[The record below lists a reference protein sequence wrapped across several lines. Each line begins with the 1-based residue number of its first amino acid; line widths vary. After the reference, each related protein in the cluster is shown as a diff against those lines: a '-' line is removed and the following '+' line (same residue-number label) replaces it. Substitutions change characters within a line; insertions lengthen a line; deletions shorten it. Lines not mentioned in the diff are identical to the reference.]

1 MSFEI
6 TNRVA
11 ESSLVTIDFDEFIN
25 QKKIIVFDLKMWL
38 KDELILIE
46 KDFRNS
52 VNNHNW
58 KDYNEHLVLIQCS
71 NNAIIPHWA
80 YLLISSKL
88 KENGI
93 KNFIGSEEDYNN
105 YSIINSI
112 HNIDLNEFKDKS
124 VIVKGCSNY
133 ANKNYYYSLLVDK
146 IQNVVK
152 SIMFGEACSSVP
164 IFKSKK

>member
-6 TNRVA
+6 KNRVA

-25 QKKIIVFDLKMWL
+25 QKKIIVFDLKIWL

-46 KDFRNS
+46 KDFRNK
-52 VNNHNW
+52 VNNHDWN
-58 KDYNEHLVLIQCS
+58 DYNNHLVLIQCS

-112 HNIDLNEFKDKS
+112 HNIDLNEFKEKS

-133 ANKNYYYSLLVDK
+133 ANKNYYYSLIIDK
-146 IQNVVK
+146 IQNEVK
-152 SIMFGEACSSVP
+152 SLMFGEACSSVP
-164 IFKSKK
+164 IFKRKK

>member
-1 MSFEI
+1 MSNEI
-6 TNRVA
+6 KNRVA

-46 KDFRNS
+46 KDFRNN

-58 KDYNEHLVLIQCS
+58 KEYNDHLVLIQCS

-88 KENGI
+88 KENEI
-93 KNFIGSEEDYNN
+93 NNFIGSEEDYNN

-112 HNIDLNEFKDKS
+112 NNIDLNEFKEKS

-133 ANKNYYYSLLVDK
+133 ANKNYYYSLIIDK
-146 IQNVVK
+146 IQNEVK
-152 SIMFGEACSSVP
+152 SLMFGEACSSVP
-164 IFKSKK
+164 IFKRKK

>member
-1 MSFEI
+1 MSYEI
-6 TNRVA
+6 KNRVA

-88 KENGI
+88 KTNGI

-105 YSIINSI
+105 YSIINYI
-112 HNIDLNEFKDKS
+112 NNIDLDEFKEKS

-133 ANKNYYYSLLVDK
+133 ANKNYYYSLIVDK
-146 IQNVVK
+146 IQNEVK
-152 SIMFGEACSSVP
+152 SLMFGEACSSVP
-164 IFKSKK
+164 IFKRKK

>member
-1 MSFEI
+1 MSYEI
-6 TNRVA
+6 KNRVA

-71 NNAIIPHWA
+71 NNAIIPH
-80 YLLISSKL
+80 
-88 KENGI
+88 
-93 KNFIGSEEDYNN
+93 
-105 YSIINSI
+105 
-112 HNIDLNEFKDKS
+112 
-124 VIVKGCSNY
+124 
-133 ANKNYYYSLLVDK
+133 
-146 IQNVVK
+146 
-152 SIMFGEACSSVP
+152 
-164 IFKSKK
+164 

>member
-1 MSFEI
+1 MSYEI
-6 TNRVA
+6 KNRVA

-25 QKKIIVFDLKMWL
+25 QEKIIVFDLKMWL

-46 KDFRNS
+46 KDFRNN
-52 VNNHNW
+52 VDNHNW
-58 KDYNEHLVLIQCS
+58 KNYNDHLVLIQCS

-93 KNFIGSEEDYNN
+93 KNFIGSEEDYKN

-112 HNIDLNEFKDKS
+112 HNIDLNEFKEKS

-133 ANKNYYYSLLVDK
+133 ANKNYYYSLIVDK
-146 IQNVVK
+146 IQNEVK
-152 SIMFGEACSSVP
+152 SLMFGEACSSVP
-164 IFKSKK
+164 IFKREK

>member
-1 MSFEI
+1 MSYEI
-6 TNRVA
+6 KNRVS
-11 ESSLVTIDFDEFIN
+11 ESSLITIDFDEFIN
-25 QKKIIVFDLKMWL
+25 QEKIIVFDLKMWL

-46 KDFRNS
+46 KDFRNN

-58 KDYNEHLVLIQCS
+58 KDYNDNLVLIQCS

-93 KNFIGSEEDYNN
+93 NNFIGSEEDYNN

-112 HNIDLNEFKDKS
+112 NNIDLDEFKEKS

-133 ANKNYYYSLLVDK
+133 ANKNYYYSLIVDK
-146 IQNVVK
+146 IQNEVK
-152 SIMFGEACSSVP
+152 SLMFGEACSSVP
-164 IFKSKK
+164 IYKRKK

>member
-6 TNRVA
+6 KNRVA
-11 ESSLVTIDFDEFIN
+11 KSSLVTIDFDEFIN
-25 QKKIIVFDLKMWL
+25 KKKIIVFDLKIWL

-46 KDFRNS
+46 KDFRNK
-52 VNNHNW
+52 VNNHDWN
-58 KDYNEHLVLIQCS
+58 DYNNHLVLIQCS

-112 HNIDLNEFKDKS
+112 HNIDLNEFKEKS

-133 ANKNYYYSLLVDK
+133 ANKNYYYSLIVEK
-146 IQNVVK
+146 IQNEVK
-152 SIMFGEACSSVP
+152 SLMFGEACSSVP
-164 IFKSKK
+164 IFKRKK

>member
-1 MSFEI
+1 MSYEI
-6 TNRVA
+6 KNRVS
-11 ESSLVTIDFDEFIN
+11 ESSLITIDFDEFIN

-46 KDFRNS
+46 KDFRNN

-58 KDYNEHLVLIQCS
+58 KDYNDNLVLIQCS

-93 KNFIGSEEDYNN
+93 NNFIGSEEDYNN

-112 HNIDLNEFKDKS
+112 NNIDLDEFKEKS

-133 ANKNYYYSLLVDK
+133 ANKNYYYSLIVDK
-146 IQNVVK
+146 IQNEVK
-152 SIMFGEACSSVP
+152 SLMFGEACSSVP
-164 IFKSKK
+164 IFKRKK

>member
-1 MSFEI
+1 MSNEI
-6 TNRVA
+6 INRVA
-11 ESSLVTIDFDEFIN
+11 ESSLVTIDFNEFIN

-46 KDFRNS
+46 KDFRNN

-58 KDYNEHLVLIQCS
+58 KDYNNHLVLIQCS

-88 KENGI
+88 KENEI
-93 KNFIGSEEDYNN
+93 NNFIGSEEDYNN

-112 HNIDLNEFKDKS
+112 NNIDLNEFKEKS

-133 ANKNYYYSLLVDK
+133 ANKNYYYSLIVDK
-146 IQNVVK
+146 IQNEVK
-152 SIMFGEACSSVP
+152 SLMFGEACSSVP
-164 IFKSKK
+164 IFKRKK

>member
-1 MSFEI
+1 MSYEI
-6 TNRVA
+6 KNRVA

-46 KDFRNS
+46 KDFRNN

-58 KDYNEHLVLIQCS
+58 KDYNDHLVLIQCS

-88 KENGI
+88 KANGI
-93 KNFIGSEEDYNN
+93 NNFIGTEEDYNN

-112 HNIDLNEFKDKS
+112 HNIDLNEFKEKS

-133 ANKNYYYSLLVDK
+133 ANKNYYYSLIVDK
-146 IQNVVK
+146 IQNEVK
-152 SIMFGEACSSVP
+152 SLMFGEACMLHRT
-164 IFKSKK
+164 

>member
-6 TNRVA
+6 KNRVA

-25 QKKIIVFDLKMWL
+25 QKKIIVFDLKIWL

-46 KDFRNS
+46 KDFRNK
-52 VNNHNW
+52 VNNHDWN
-58 KDYNEHLVLIQCS
+58 DYNNHLVLIQCS

-112 HNIDLNEFKDKS
+112 HNIDLNEFKEKS

-152 SIMFGEACSSVP
+152 SLMFGEACSSVP

>member
-1 MSFEI
+1 MSYEI
-6 TNRVA
+6 KNRVA

-46 KDFRNS
+46 KDFRNN

-58 KDYNEHLVLIQCS
+58 KNYNDHLVLIQCS

-93 KNFIGSEEDYNN
+93 KNFIGSEEDYKN

-112 HNIDLNEFKDKS
+112 HNIDLNEFKEKS

-133 ANKNYYYSLLVDK
+133 ANKNYYYSLIVDK
-146 IQNVVK
+146 IQNEVK
-152 SIMFGEACSSVP
+152 SLMFGEACSSVP
-164 IFKSKK
+164 IFKRKK

>member
-1 MSFEI
+1 MSYEI
-6 TNRVA
+6 KNRVS
-11 ESSLVTIDFDEFIN
+11 ESSLITIDFDEFIN
-25 QKKIIVFDLKMWL
+25 EKKIIVFDLKMWL

-46 KDFRNS
+46 KDFRNN

-58 KDYNEHLVLIQCS
+58 KDYNDNLVLIQCS

-88 KENGI
+88 KVNGI

-112 HNIDLNEFKDKS
+112 QNLKLSEFKEKS
-124 VIVKGCSNY
+124 VVVKGCSNY
-133 ANKNYYYSLLVDK
+133 ADKNYYYSLVVDK
-146 IQNVVK
+146 IQNEVK
-152 SIMFGEACSSVP
+152 SLMFGEACSSVP
-164 IFKSKK
+164 IFKRKK

>member
-1 MSFEI
+1 MSYEI
-6 TNRVA
+6 KNRVA

-25 QKKIIVFDLKMWL
+25 QKKIIVFDIKIWL

-46 KDFRNS
+46 KDFRNK
-52 VNNHNW
+52 VNNHDWNY
-58 KDYNEHLVLIQCS
+58 YNNHLVLIQCS

-88 KENGI
+88 KANGI
-93 KNFIGSEEDYNN
+93 NNFIGSEEDYNN

-112 HNIDLNEFKDKS
+112 QNIDLSEFKEKS

-133 ANKNYYYSLLVDK
+133 ANKNYYYSLIVNK
-146 IQNVVK
+146 IQNEVK
-152 SIMFGEACSSVP
+152 SLMFGEACSSVP
-164 IFKSKK
+164 IFKRKK

>member
-1 MSFEI
+1 MSYEI
-6 TNRVA
+6 KNRVA

-88 KENGI
+88 KTNRIE
-93 KNFIGSEEDYNN
+93 NFIGSEEDYNN

-112 HNIDLNEFKDKS
+112 HNIDLNEFKEKS

-133 ANKNYYYSLLVDK
+133 ANKNYYYSLIVDK
-146 IQNVVK
+146 IQNEVK
-152 SIMFGEACSSVP
+152 SLMFGEACSSVP
-164 IFKSKK
+164 IYKRKK

>member
-1 MSFEI
+1 MSYEI
-6 TNRVA
+6 KNRVA

-46 KDFRNS
+46 KDFRNN
-52 VNNHNW
+52 VDNHNW

-112 HNIDLNEFKDKS
+112 HNIDLNEFKEKS

-133 ANKNYYYSLLVDK
+133 ANKNYYYSLIIDK
-146 IQNVVK
+146 IQNEVR
-152 SIMFGEACSSVP
+152 SLMFGEACSSVP
-164 IFKSKK
+164 IFKRKK

>member
-1 MSFEI
+1 MSYEI
-6 TNRVA
+6 NNRVA

-25 QKKIIVFDLKMWL
+25 KKKIIVFDIKIWL

-46 KDFRNS
+46 KDFRNK
-52 VNNHNW
+52 VNNHDWN
-58 KDYNEHLVLIQCS
+58 DYNNHLVLIQCS

-112 HNIDLNEFKDKS
+112 HNIDLNEFKEKS

-133 ANKNYYYSLLVDK
+133 ANKNYYYSLIVDK
-146 IQNVVK
+146 IQNEVK
-152 SIMFGEACSSVP
+152 SLMFGEACSSVP
-164 IFKSKK
+164 IFKRKK

>member
-1 MSFEI
+1 MSYEI
-6 TNRVA
+6 KNRVA

-112 HNIDLNEFKDKS
+112 HNIDLNEFKEKS

-133 ANKNYYYSLLVDK
+133 ANKNYYYSLIVDK
-146 IQNVVK
+146 IQNEVK
-152 SIMFGEACSSVP
+152 SLMFGEACSSVP
-164 IFKSKK
+164 IFKRKK

>member
-1 MSFEI
+1 MSYEI
-6 TNRVA
+6 KNRVA

-25 QKKIIVFDLKMWL
+25 KKKIIVFDIKIWL

-46 KDFRNS
+46 KDFRNK
-52 VNNHNW
+52 VNNHDWN
-58 KDYNEHLVLIQCS
+58 DYNNHLVLIQCS

-112 HNIDLNEFKDKS
+112 HNIDLNEFKEKS

-133 ANKNYYYSLLVDK
+133 ANKNYYYSLIVDK
-146 IQNVVK
+146 IQNEVK
-152 SIMFGEACSSVP
+152 SLMFGEACSSVP
-164 IFKSKK
+164 IFKRKK

>member
-1 MSFEI
+1 MSYEI
-6 TNRVA
+6 KNRVA

-46 KDFRNS
+46 KDFRNN

-58 KDYNEHLVLIQCS
+58 KDYNDNLVLIQCS

-93 KNFIGSEEDYNN
+93 NNFIGSEEDYNN

-112 HNIDLNEFKDKS
+112 NKIDLDEFKEKS

-133 ANKNYYYSLLVDK
+133 ANKNYYYSLIVDK
-146 IQNVVK
+146 IQNEVK
-152 SIMFGEACSSVP
+152 SLMFGEACSSVP
-164 IFKSKK
+164 IFKRKK

>member
-1 MSFEI
+1 MSYEI
-6 TNRVA
+6 KNRVA

-25 QKKIIVFDLKMWL
+25 QEKIIVFDLKMWL

-46 KDFRNS
+46 KDFRNN
-52 VNNHNW
+52 VDNHNW
-58 KDYNEHLVLIQCS
+58 KNYNDHLVLIQCS

-112 HNIDLNEFKDKS
+112 HNIDLNEFKEKS

-133 ANKNYYYSLLVDK
+133 ANKNYYYSLIVDK
-146 IQNVVK
+146 IQNEVK
-152 SIMFGEACSSVP
+152 SLMFGEACSSVP
-164 IFKSKK
+164 IYKRKK

>member
-1 MSFEI
+1 MSYEI
-6 TNRVA
+6 KNRVA

-112 HNIDLNEFKDKS
+112 HNIDLNEFKEKS

-133 ANKNYYYSLLVDK
+133 ANKNYYYSLIVDK
-146 IQNVVK
+146 IQNEVK
-152 SIMFGEACSSVP
+152 SLMFGEACSSVP

>member
-1 MSFEI
+1 MSYEI
-6 TNRVA
+6 KNRVA

-46 KDFRNS
+46 KDFRNN

-58 KDYNEHLVLIQCS
+58 KDYNDHLVLIQCS

-112 HNIDLNEFKDKS
+112 HNIDLNEFKEKS

-133 ANKNYYYSLLVDK
+133 ANKNYYYSLIVDK
-146 IQNVVK
+146 IQNEVK
-152 SIMFGEACSSVP
+152 SLMFGEACSSVP

>member
-1 MSFEI
+1 MSNEI
-6 TNRVA
+6 INRVA
-11 ESSLVTIDFDEFIN
+11 ESSLITIDFNEFIN

-46 KDFRNS
+46 KDFRNN

-58 KDYNEHLVLIQCS
+58 KDYNDHLVLIQCS

-88 KENGI
+88 KENEI
-93 KNFIGSEEDYNN
+93 NNFIGSEEDYNN

-112 HNIDLNEFKDKS
+112 NNINLNEFKEKS
-124 VIVKGCSNY
+124 VIVKGCSDY
-133 ANKNYYYSLLVDK
+133 ANKNYYYSLIIDK
-146 IQNVVK
+146 IQNEVK
-152 SIMFGEACSSVP
+152 SLMFGEACSSVP
-164 IFKSKK
+164 IFKRKK

>member
-1 MSFEI
+1 MSYEI
-6 TNRVA
+6 KNRVA

-80 YLLISSKL
+80 YLLIASKL
-88 KENGI
+88 KVNGI
-93 KNFIGSEEDYNN
+93 KNFIGSVEDYNN

-112 HNIDLNEFKDKS
+112 NNIDLDEFKEKS

-133 ANKNYYYSLLVDK
+133 ANKNYYYSLIVDK
-146 IQNVVK
+146 IQNEVK
-152 SIMFGEACSSVP
+152 SLMFGEACSSIP
-164 IFKSKK
+164 IFKRKK

>member
-1 MSFEI
+1 MSHEI
-6 TNRVA
+6 KNRVA

-46 KDFRNS
+46 KDFRDK

-58 KDYNEHLVLIQCS
+58 NDYNDHLVLIKCS

-88 KENGI
+88 KANGI
-93 KNFIGSEEDYNN
+93 NNFIGSEEDYNN

-112 HNIDLNEFKDKS
+112 QNIDLSEFKEKS

-133 ANKNYYYSLLVDK
+133 ANKNYYYSLIVNK
-146 IQNVVK
+146 IQNEVK
-152 SIMFGEACSSVP
+152 SLMFGEACSSVP
-164 IFKSKK
+164 IFKRKK

>member
-1 MSFEI
+1 MSYEI
-6 TNRVA
+6 KNRVA

-38 KDELILIE
+38 KDELVLIE

-112 HNIDLNEFKDKS
+112 HNIDLNEFKEKS

-133 ANKNYYYSLLVDK
+133 ANKNYYYSLIVDK
-146 IQNVVK
+146 IQNEVK
-152 SIMFGEACSSVP
+152 SLMFGEACSSVP
-164 IFKSKK
+164 IYKRKK

>member
-6 TNRVA
+6 KNRVA
-11 ESSLVTIDFDEFIN
+11 KSSLVTIDFDEFIN
-25 QKKIIVFDLKMWL
+25 QKKIIVFDLKIWL

-46 KDFRNS
+46 KDFRNK
-52 VNNHNW
+52 VNNHDWN
-58 KDYNEHLVLIQCS
+58 DYNNHLVLIQCS

-112 HNIDLNEFKDKS
+112 HNIDLNEFKEKS

-133 ANKNYYYSLLVDK
+133 ANKNYYYSLIVDK
-146 IQNVVK
+146 IQNEVK
-152 SIMFGEACSSVP
+152 SLMFGEACSSVP

>member
-1 MSFEI
+1 MSYEI
-6 TNRVA
+6 NNRVA

-25 QKKIIVFDLKMWL
+25 QEKIIVFDLKMWL

-46 KDFRNS
+46 KVFRNN

-58 KDYNEHLVLIQCS
+58 KDYNNHLVLIQCS

-112 HNIDLNEFKDKS
+112 HNIDLNEFKEKS

-133 ANKNYYYSLLVDK
+133 ANKNYYYSLIVDK
-146 IQNVVK
+146 IQNEVK
-152 SIMFGEACSSVP
+152 SLMFGEACSSVP
-164 IFKSKK
+164 IFKRKK

>member
-6 TNRVA
+6 KNRVA

-25 QKKIIVFDLKMWL
+25 KKKIIVFDIKIWL

-46 KDFRNS
+46 KDFRNK
-52 VNNHNW
+52 VNNHDWN
-58 KDYNEHLVLIQCS
+58 DYNNHLVLIQCS

-93 KNFIGSEEDYNN
+93 KNFIGSEEDYKN

-112 HNIDLNEFKDKS
+112 HNIDLNEFKEKS

-133 ANKNYYYSLLVDK
+133 ANKNYYYSLIVDK
-146 IQNVVK
+146 IQNEVK
-152 SIMFGEACSSVP
+152 SLMFGEACSSVP
-164 IFKSKK
+164 IFKRKK